1 MPGKKLKKRT
11 KKQPLIEEDER
22 KILHSR
28 IVEELNEYDKIVR
41 YYDDALKEEELEDL
55 ESFNRFA
62 FAYINGIFGSGYLRN
77 KIVENLKTDKLQPK
91 EDLYTD
97 IMESE
102 AEFDESDHWIV
113 RSDADT
119 EIEICSD
126 DQGYQKLDINFND
139 TLCQSYSLM
148 NIYGLLDK
156 FNPEPS
162 NRINHIMIQ
171 MEMIAMYREI
181 VRHKKFTVWLKET
194 FVDIQNRNLPA
205 LLDENYEPLKWGD
218 SKKLQEIIEK
228 ILQTLDQWEEFG
240 YIWFTGNPEKELSQD
255 RHKRIKNGG
264 KKYNP
269 QKNKVSKSKTKR
281 KKAKGKT
288 RTKKRYKSY
297 KN

>member
-1 MPGKKLKKRT
+1 M
-11 KKQPLIEEDER
+11 
-22 KILHSR
+22 
-28 IVEELNEYDKIVR
+28 
-41 YYDDALKEEELEDL
+41 
-55 ESFNRFA
+55 
-62 FAYINGIFGSGYLRN
+62 
-77 KIVENLKTDKLQPK
+77 ENQ
-91 EDLYTD
+91 
-97 IMESE
+97 
-102 AEFDESDHWIV
+102 
-113 RSDADT
+113 R
-119 EIEICSD
+119 
-126 DQGYQKLDINFND
+126 
-139 TLCQSYSLM
+139 
-148 NIYGLLDK
+148 
-156 FNPEPS
+156 
-162 NRINHIMIQ
+162 MIQ

-181 VRHKKFTVWLKET
+181 VTHKKFTVWLKET
-194 FVDIQNRNLPA
+194 FVDIQNRKLPA